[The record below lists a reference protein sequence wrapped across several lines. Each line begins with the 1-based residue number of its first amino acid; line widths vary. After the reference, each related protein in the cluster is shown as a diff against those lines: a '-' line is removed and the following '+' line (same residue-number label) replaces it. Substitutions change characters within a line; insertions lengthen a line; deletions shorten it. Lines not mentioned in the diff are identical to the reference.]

1 MDDIWCEIID
11 SPLMTQALNLFIE
24 YLGTDGIDALGQSI
38 AFSREALASTVSSAR
53 VYCLYH
59 LARCLSL
66 RFDHIHEIDDVSEA
80 IRYLEEADAIP
91 QEPSEHAVIL
101 QVLARTL
108 GDRYQASGDEHDFD
122 RAIQVGN
129 RGLDLGISDTSRV
142 MCLYTLSQTYGFRF
156 SKAKVLSDLSLA
168 IQLGEQALEY
178 STKGH
183 PKRSMVLGSLARL
196 FTARFHRL
204 REFKDIDNAVAYAS
218 EALEINEDPE
228 LDEVFCMHMSDAL
241 GSRFEI
247 SESPDDLQNAIDF
260 ARQAVEMTPQEDKQL
275 LADRCHNLSTLL
287 HDRSGWFNNGADL
300 EEAIRLEEGSIPAI
314 EHDESRL
321 VTALDHLGELLDSK
335 SDFRQD
341 TSYLSRAI
349 QLAEDVLK
357 HTSGQDDEDR
367 ALYFY
372 HMAHRLSARYGV
384 FGNIDDLQHA
394 IEMMERARQATMDDD
409 LQLLDMTIDLSDLLH
424 KRYLHL
430 GLSND
435 LAVGVALT
443 QWILDDKYTERL
455 TKQDDLCKL
464 SRHFCDRY
472 EMTRSLGDIET
483 SIRFAEKAVNLA
495 GVDHPLRPYSL
506 LQLSRAL
513 QTRFKALGSLPCLE
527 RSIEI
532 IKEGLGSVSDD
543 EIATASLQYA
553 LSQQL
558 LKRYEHLGSL
568 IDLNQ
573 SLYLMQECKEHT
585 PKDHPDQMA
594 CLYALGAGQGYYF
607 DRSNDVSD
615 LDKAID
621 LTNQALA
628 LAPSHGMTRA
638 NILQSLGMLYESR
651 FKKTNSM
658 DNLHRAVEV
667 GREALQEVPEDY
679 PERNGFLSSLGDLL
693 CLYPVTGE
701 SPHIREAVEVHSR
714 ALSTTAETH
723 PNRAMYLINKAKVM
737 IQADGPAFESQ
748 GPLDLFIQALSHLNS
763 PPLDRIIAGRKAFEI
778 YVTAQKW
785 DHAVQVAREVNQL
798 FPLFVPRWLS
808 RDDQQHALKNI
819 TSFTS
824 QAASAILHAGGT
836 PEEALQIL
844 EAGRGVISGHS
855 IDLKVDISKLKRHK
869 PPLHAEYIQLR
880 QQVLLNF
887 SSSSSWSYKEL
898 QSKARR
904 SRILFPITGS
914 DRMEITRRLEK
925 LESTIRAEPGFQDFL
940 KPSSAETYMRLALTG
955 PIVAFNVTRLRSD
968 ALIVTN
974 KHIESLHLHDLHY
987 DALEAN
993 VKRVIGEDRLSRG
1006 FVETLS
1012 ARNQGLQEIL
1022 AWLWK
1027 VAVGPVFYHIGLI
1040 QSEKPTGPLP
1050 RICWVTSGHM
1060 GLLPLHAAGDQTTN
1074 AMDYAISSYTP
1085 TFQTLDFSL
1094 QRAGQSSRPQ
1104 DLKVLMVSAPNKEG
1118 HKPLKTTAEL
1128 DWVKKGLQHN
1138 TSITVLHEPQC
1149 ETVLEEL
1156 PKHDLI
1162 HFSCHGQSNPIDPSA
1177 STLELSSHNDARG
1190 PSQLTVRD
1198 LASLDHDKARI
1209 AYLSACSTAEN
1220 SSNEL
1225 LDESIHIASAFQLA
1239 GFPHVIGTIWE
1250 VGDKTAVKVSR
1261 QFYELLGQ
1269 QFRNDGH
1276 FGDVAYAL
1284 HEAIQAVRRE
1294 RPKNTLS
1301 WAPLIYFGV

>member
-1 MDDIWCEIID
+1 MDDSGNKMID
-11 SPLMTQALNLFIE
+11 SPLMIQAMNLLIE
-24 YLGTDGIDALGQSI
+24 YIETNGIDALGQSI
-38 AFSREALASTVSSAR
+38 GFARKALASTVSSAR

-66 RFDHIHEIDDVSEA
+66 RFEHIHEIEDLSEA
-80 IRYLEEADAIP
+80 IRYLEEAEIIP
-91 QEPSEHAVIL
+91 QEPSKHAVIL
-101 QVLARTL
+101 QVLATNL
-108 GDRYQASGDEHDFD
+108 GDRYQANGDEHDFD

-129 RGLDLGISDTSRV
+129 HGLDLGISDTSRV
-142 MCLYTLSQTYGFRF
+142 MCLYTLSKTYNFRF
-156 SKAKVLSDLSLA
+156 SRVKVLSDLSLA
-168 IQLGEQALEY
+168 IQLGKRALEH
-178 STKGH
+178 SPTGD
-183 PKRSMVLGSLARL
+183 PKRSMVLGHLARL
-196 FTARFHRL
+196 YTARFHRL
-204 REFKDIDNAVAYAS
+204 GDPMDIDNAVDYAS

-228 LDEVFCMHMSDAL
+228 LDRVFCMDVSDAL
-241 GSRFEI
+241 GSRFEM
-247 SESPDDLQNAIDF
+247 SECTEDLTDAIDL
-260 ARQAVEMTPQEDKQL
+260 ARQAVEMTPQEDEQL

-287 HDRSGWFNNGADL
+287 HDRFCRFNNGADL
-300 EEAIRLEEGSIPAI
+300 EEAIRLEESFIHAF

-321 VTALDHLGELLDSK
+321 VRTLDHLGDLLDSK
-335 SDFRQD
+335 CHFRQD
-341 TSYLSRAI
+341 ASYLNRAI
-349 QLAEDVLK
+349 QLARDILN

-372 HMAHRLSARYGV
+372 HMAHRLSSRYGF

-394 IEMMERARQATMDDD
+394 IEMMERARQAIKDDD
-409 LQLLDMTIDLSDLLH
+409 VHLLDMTIDLSYLLH
-424 KRYLHL
+424 RRYLHL

-455 TKQDDLCKL
+455 TKQQDLCKL
-464 SRHFCDRY
+464 SSHFCDRY
-472 EMTRSLGDIET
+472 EMTRSLEDVET

-495 GVDHPLRPYSL
+495 DVDHPHRPYSL

-513 QTRFKALGSLPCLE
+513 QTRFGALGSLPCLE
-527 RSIEI
+527 RSIAI
-532 IKEGLGSVSDD
+532 IKQGLDSISDD
-543 EIATASLQYA
+543 EVATASLQYA

-558 LKRYEHLGSL
+558 LHRYEQLGSL
-568 IDLNQ
+568 VDLEQ

-585 PKDHPDQMA
+585 PTDHPDQMA

-615 LDKAID
+615 LDRAID
-621 LTNQALA
+621 LTNQALS

-638 NILQSLGMLYESR
+638 NVLQSLGMLYESR
-651 FKKTNSM
+651 FKKSNSL
-658 DNLHRAVEV
+658 DDLQRAVEV
-667 GREALQEVPEDY
+667 AREALQEVPQDY
-679 PERNGFLSSLGDLL
+679 PERNSFLSSLGDFL

-701 SPHIREAVEVHSR
+701 SFHIREAVEVHSR

-723 PNRAMYLINKAKVM
+723 PNRAMYLINMAKVM
-737 IQADGPAFESQ
+737 IQAGGPEFEAQS
-748 GPLDLFIQALSHLNS
+748 PLDLFIQALNHLNS
-763 PPLDRIIAGRKAFEI
+763 PPLDRIVAGRKAFDI

-785 DHAVQVAREVNQL
+785 DCAVQVAREVSKL

-808 RDDQQHALKNI
+808 RDDQQHALRNI

-836 PEEALQIL
+836 PEEALQTL
-844 EAGRGVISGHS
+844 EVGRGVISGLS
-855 IDLKVDISKLKRHK
+855 IDLKADISKLERCK

-880 QQVLLNF
+880 RQVLLNF
-887 SSSSSWSYKEL
+887 SSSSSWSFKEL

-904 SRILFPITGS
+904 SHIPFPTTGS
-914 DRMEITRRLEK
+914 DRMEIMQRLEK
-925 LESTIRAEPGFQDFL
+925 LESTIRAEPEFQDFRR
-940 KPSSAETYMRLALTG
+940 PASAETYMRLASTG

-968 ALIVTN
+968 ALIVTD
-974 KHIESLHLHDLHY
+974 KHVERLHLDELHY
-987 DALEAN
+987 DTLEAK
-993 VKRVIGEDRLSRG
+993 VKQVIGKDRLSRG
-1006 FVETLS
+1006 PVSTRS
-1012 ARNQGLQEIL
+1012 VRNQELQEIL
-1022 AWLWK
+1022 AWLWE
-1027 VAVGPVFYHIGLI
+1027 VAVGPVFYQLGLI
-1040 QSEKPTGPLP
+1040 QSQRPTGPLP

-1060 GLLPLHAAGDQTTN
+1060 GLLPLHAAGNQTAN

-1094 QRAGQSSRPQ
+1094 QRAELVSTRQ
-1104 DLKVLMVSAPNKEG
+1104 DLKVLMVSAPTKEG

-1128 DWVKKGLQHN
+1128 DWIKKGLQDN
-1138 TSITVLHEPQC
+1138 TSVTILHEPTC

-1177 STLELSSHNDARG
+1177 STLELSSHSDAQG
-1190 PSQLTVRD
+1190 SSQLKVRD
-1198 LASLDHDKARI
+1198 LASLDHDRARI

-1220 SSNEL
+1220 SSGEL

-1250 VGDKTAVKVSR
+1250 VSDKAAVEVSR

-1269 QFRNDGH
+1269 QFRNDGQL
-1276 FGDVAYAL
+1276 GDVAYAL
-1284 HEAIQAVRRE
+1284 HEAIQGLRRKKP
-1294 RPKNTLS
+1294 RDLLS
-1301 WAPLIYFGV
+1301 WAPLIYFGT